1 MIRGL
6 KIDESVKQV
15 EETRCVRLDSNE
27 GVRSVNAD
35 RSVALSGTEI
45 TRLTTCSGA
54 IDDTTN
60 VYLGQGPNNCDGPR
74 GWT

>member
-6 KIDESVKQV
+6 KIDDSVKQV
-15 EETRCVRLDSNE
+15 KETRCVRLGSNE
-27 GVRSVNAD
+27 GVRLVNAD
-35 RSVALSGTEI
+35 RSVALSGTEV

-54 IDDTTN
+54 SDDTTN
-60 VYLGQGPNNCDGPR
+60 IYLRQGPNNCDDPR